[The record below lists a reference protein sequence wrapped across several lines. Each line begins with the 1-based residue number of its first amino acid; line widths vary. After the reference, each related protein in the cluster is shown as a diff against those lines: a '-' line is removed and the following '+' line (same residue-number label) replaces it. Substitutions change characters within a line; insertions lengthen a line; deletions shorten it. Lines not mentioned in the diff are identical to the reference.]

1 MLPHTHFLFA
11 LLVGILAYYK
21 GQITSGNIIIVA
33 ILSTIIDID
42 HPISYLKHHG
52 KLRLK
57 KAWNNAV
64 TAHEHQRTII
74 HKPLGILIISIS
86 LFILMKFYPKA
97 NIFLLAYFSHI
108 FLDYVH
114 LTKEKIKKHN
124 FINLFNVLIP
134 LSTSEITFDVILIIS
149 NLIAFYFVF

>member
-21 GQITSGNIIIVA
+21 GQITSANIIIIA

-42 HPISYLKHHG
+42 HPIAYLRHHK
-52 KLRLK
+52 KLSLK

-74 HKPLGILIISIS
+74 HKPLGISIITIS
-86 LFILMKFYPKA
+86 LFILLQFYPQT
-97 NIFLLAYFSHI
+97 NILFLAYFSHM

-124 FINLFNVLIP
+124 FINLFNILIP
-134 LSTSEITFDVILIIS
+134 ISPSEIAFDIILIIS
-149 NLIAFYFVF
+149 NLVAFYYFF